1 MSALLLALLAELDEA
16 NSDTLDALRQR
27 LAPRRHEEVPPA
39 DYLTDRLLT
48 CSEAA
53 EHAHVHV
60 ETIRRAVRS
69 GTLPARRV
77 GQSPRITAG
86 DLDAWLGAPRRRQD
100 SAAWSKPP
108 SPGTRRRPLAEAVA
122 NLDAPSHKCL
132 ES

>member
-1 MSALLLALLAELDEA
+1 MSALLLALLAELDAA
-16 NSDTLDALRQR
+16 NPDILDAVRQR
-27 LAPRRHEEVPPA
+27 LALRCHEEVPTA
-39 DYLTDRLLT
+39 DHMTDRLLT

-69 GTLPARRV
+69 GALPARRV

-86 DLDAWLGAPRRRQD
+86 DLDGWLGAPRRRQD
-100 SAAWSKPP
+100 SAAWSR
-108 SPGTRRRPLAEAVA
+108 SPTSGKRRHTLAEAVA
-122 NLDAPSHKCL
+122 NLDAPPRKRL